1 MRLRIIAKTSPCL
14 ILVLISTGAGAEG
27 ICNRNSMHAFLA
39 AHSHRAPTPR
49 PNRKTGRTP
58 LASNNSAHWRCGRCR
73 KQTTELRTRKG
84 RRRSR
89 CASKAA
95 TKAHTK
101 QPPPFPFPPSPCHP
115 LPLHPGHCEVT
126 HAGHPIEKQDGPG
139 FASFAGF
146 QFTATFQLKL
156 AIGTT
161 TLTDDIQRSRR
172 DIR

>member
-1 MRLRIIAKTSPCL
+1 MTHNM
-14 ILVLISTGAGAEG
+14 TE
-27 ICNRNSMHAFLA
+27 
-39 AHSHRAPTPR
+39 HSHKNFPALKNSTDRHCRRRRRQMAAICKRSDLHASLASCSHPKPS
-49 PNRKTGRTP
+49 RKTGRTP

-126 HAGHPIEKQDGPG
+126 HAGHPIEKQGGPG
-139 FASFAGF
+139 FASCAG
-146 QFTATFQLKL
+146 QCRTY
-156 AIGTT
+156 
-161 TLTDDIQRSRR
+161 
-172 DIR
+172 